1 MSRHATAGLLA
12 LALCAVSG
20 ATPPAASAQQARPG
34 VAVTQDTRGWLG
46 IRFGLEVRSLRSGD
60 EPELTMRINDVQEGS
75 PAARA
80 GIQPGDTVLRIDG
93 RPVSTATLEAVFG
106 GLAPGDHVRLTLR
119 RSGRALETSV
129 VAGSR
134 PSTITVSPTVSVRLD
149 SMTNAIVARMDSAR
163 ISLERGGVAVVRG
176 SGSRE
181 WVRIHP
187 DTLHRVWTFEGRNPL
202 HADSL
207 HFFPQGRAIV
217 SRMGGVSDP
226 TETIPFELFL
236 FDSQEANALRREMAR
251 VQRELQRVGEAESRR
266 LQELARAR
274 QQIDQSDARL
284 RELRELEAELQLE
297 MARMQEQIERARDE
311 ARRVRVARI
320 QEIQEQS
327 RQVAEATRRAVAEHR
342 ADFRPL
348 SLYAAGQNM
357 VAGARLTELNPALAE
372 YFEVESGVLVTEVLE
387 DTPAADAPLVAGDVI
402 VAVGDAPVADL
413 SDLRA
418 ALVRGSGE
426 SSLTVVRK
434 GRRVRVTLPRE

>member
-1 MSRHATAGLLA
+1 MSRHGTVGLLA

-20 ATPPAASAQQARPG
+20 ATPPAASAQQARQG

-46 IRFGLEVRSLRSGD
+46 IRFGLEVRALRSGD

-80 GIQPGDTVLRIDG
+80 GVQPGDTVLRIDG

-106 GLAPGDHVRLTLR
+106 GLAPGDRVRLTLR

-163 ISLERGGVAVVRG
+163 INFERGGVTVVGG

-187 DTLHRVWTFEGRNPL
+187 DTLHRV
-202 HADSL
+202 
-207 HFFPQGRAIV
+207 FPQGRAIV
-217 SRMGGVSDP
+217 SRVGGVSDP

-236 FDSQEANALRREMAR
+236 FDSQEANALRSEMAR
-251 VQRELQRVGEAESRR
+251 VQRELQRVAEAESRR

-297 MARMQEQIERARDE
+297 MARMQEQIGRAREE

-348 SLYAAGQNM
+348 SLYAAGQDM